1 MMQPPKI
8 LQVIPTLE
16 TGGAERT
23 AVDIGNALTAHGWT
37 SLVASA
43 GGRMLDRLT
52 AGGSRHI
59 TLPLDSKN
67 PITIWR
73 NAGRLA
79 KLIKDEDI
87 AIIHARSRAPAWSA
101 LIAARRTGIPF
112 VTTYH
117 GSYNQKSQLKAW
129 YNSVM
134 ARGDVVIANS
144 GWTRDLILSRNP
156 WAKDQVQ
163 VVHRGTDLEEF
174 SPKSVSED
182 RCQALRDSWGVQK
195 SDTVVVKLARMT
207 SWKGHDV
214 LINAVAQV
222 VGDFPKLK
230 VVLAGD
236 AQGRTEYIAGL
247 EQTIAR
253 LGLQDNVFLPGH
265 CDDPAAAVAVSDLVV
280 VASTQ
285 AEAFGRAAVE
295 AGALERPVIVSNIGA
310 VEETV
315 LAASDVGE
323 ADFTGWKVP
332 PGDADGMAQALLE
345 ALKLPAKARRA
356 IGKRAR
362 AHAQTNFSLQQMCD
376 KTLAIYKELLARSGA
391 NRSPNE

>member
-1 MMQPPKI
+1 
-8 LQVIPTLE
+8 
-16 TGGAERT
+16 
-23 AVDIGNALTAHGWT
+23 AHGWT

-52 AGGSRHI
+52 SGGSRHI
-59 TLPLDSKN
+59 KLPLDSKN
-67 PITIWR
+67 PLTIWR

-79 KLIKDEDI
+79 RLIRQEEI
-87 AIIHARSRAPAWSA
+87 ALIHARSRAPAWSA

-117 GSYNQKSQLKAW
+117 GSYNQKSRLKAW

-144 GWTRDLILSRNP
+144 GWTRDLIVARNP

-182 RCQALRDSWGVQK
+182 RCQALRDSWGIQT
-195 SDTVVVKLARMT
+195 SDTVIVKLARMT
-207 SWKGHDV
+207 SWKGHAV

-222 VGDFPKLK
+222 VGDFPDLK

-236 AQGRTEYIAGL
+236 AQGRNDYIAGL
-247 EQTIAR
+247 QSAISK
-253 LGLQDNVFLPGH
+253 LNLHNNVLMPGH

-323 ADFTGWKVP
+323 TDFTGWKVP
-332 PGDADGMAQALLE
+332 PGDADGMAQALLD
-345 ALKLPAKARRA
+345 ALKLSAKARRE
-356 IGKRAR
+356 IGQRAR
-362 AHAQTNFSLQQMCD
+362 NHAQANFSLQQMCD
-376 KTLAIYKELLARSGA
+376 KTLAIYEDLLASSGVI
-391 NRSPNE
+391 RSPKV